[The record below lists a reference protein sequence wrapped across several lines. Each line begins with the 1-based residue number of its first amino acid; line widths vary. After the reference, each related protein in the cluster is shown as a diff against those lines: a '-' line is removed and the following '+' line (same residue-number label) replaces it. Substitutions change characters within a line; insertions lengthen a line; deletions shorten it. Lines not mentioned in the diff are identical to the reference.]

1 MKTNILI
8 AGITIALLLLA
19 GCAAEE
25 PESAAPAPISQPQT
39 EQEEIPGYPA
49 PVQINETE
57 SGYPITEVT
66 FDLPEGPEFHIDRP
80 VSSTDLTV
88 TGNGPANVPII
99 LVNVSEVGNVLAET
113 VIDEQGTFVFQ
124 INQALTVG
132 HTLGIQLGNIEG
144 TEFEENQFVYS
155 ETYFDRPYVGIL
167 FDLVVV
173 E

>member
-1 MKTNILI
+1 MKTKLLI
-8 AGITIALLLLA
+8 ASITIALFLLT
-19 GCAAEE
+19 GCASEE
-25 PESAAPAPISQPQT
+25 PETAPSAPISQPQA

-57 SGYPITEVT
+57 SGYPISEVT

-99 LVNVSEVGNVLAET
+99 LVNVSEVGDMLAET

-124 INQALTVG
+124 LDQALTAG
-132 HTLGIQLGNIEG
+132 HTIGIQLGDIEG

-167 FDLVVV
+167 FDLAVV